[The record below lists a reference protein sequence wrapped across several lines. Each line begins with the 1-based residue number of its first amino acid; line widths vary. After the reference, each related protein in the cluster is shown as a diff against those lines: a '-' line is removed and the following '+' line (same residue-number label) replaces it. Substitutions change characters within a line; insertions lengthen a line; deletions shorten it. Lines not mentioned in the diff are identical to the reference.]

1 MDNPKNY
8 IDDVIADKKSN
19 GEDSMDLWSGNKSSP
34 VRRVKLSEVKCF
46 LAPSEAND
54 KHNMPLP
61 LDASAANNQS
71 LVAAEKPRRY
81 PKRTRKEVQC
91 TTKQV
96 FGALAVAAVVV
107 SFNIVLSFSFN
118 ISFV

>member
-34 VRRVKLSEVKCF
+34 VRSVKLSEVKRF

-61 LDASAANNQS
+61 LGTSPVNNQT
-71 LVAAEKPRRY
+71 LVVAELRRS
-81 PKRTRKEVQC
+81 KRVRKEVLH

-107 SFNIVLSFSFN
+107 SFNLILSFSFN
-118 ISFV
+118 ISFA

>member
-1 MDNPKNY
+1 MDDPNRY

-34 VRRVKLSEVKCF
+34 VRSVKLSEVKRF
-46 LAPSEAND
+46 LAPSKAND

-61 LDASAANNQS
+61 IGTSPVNKQT
-71 LVAAEKPRRY
+71 LVVAENPRRS
-81 PKRTRKEVQC
+81 KRVRKEVQH

-107 SFNIVLSFSFN
+107 SFNNVLSFSFN